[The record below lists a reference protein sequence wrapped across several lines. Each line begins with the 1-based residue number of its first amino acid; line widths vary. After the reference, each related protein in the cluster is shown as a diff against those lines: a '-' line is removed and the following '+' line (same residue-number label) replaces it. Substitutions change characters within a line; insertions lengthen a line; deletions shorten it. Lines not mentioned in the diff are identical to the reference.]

1 MPRSTGATNAD
12 GTAGLN
18 LSGAALKLF
27 PNTAAALANDP
38 ELGTQVASSL
48 TVYNNNSGVLSG
60 INIAASQAK
69 AQQIFRNSRPTFPAV
84 PARWR
89 S

>member
-1 MPRSTGATNAD
+1 MNRPPKALPVPTPLALGTTGANQTLTLTLLPRSTGKTNAD

-38 ELGTQVASSL
+38 ELGTRDRLQPDGL
-48 TVYNNNSGVLSG
+48 
-60 INIAASQAK
+60 
-69 AQQIFRNSRPTFPAV
+69 
-84 PARWR
+84 
-89 S
+89 